1 MENMQRVKIV
11 NGVDSWMG
19 TKCFVNGEEL
29 RANSVDFHVGVNEPP
44 SFIFDIPKSDEIK
57 ILGEPNI
64 DTKGNVKFD
73 FTPKTVEE
81 AISIMRSELLKRG
94 DLYNGFLASI
104 ESSIIEQNVTAL
116 PFGDT
121 QHEISEKI
129 LQRIVGDDIWTL

>member
-1 MENMQRVKIV
+1 MKNMP
-11 NGVDSWMG
+11 
-19 TKCFVNGEEL
+19 E
-29 RANSVDFHVGVNEPP
+29 
-44 SFIFDIPKSDEIK
+44 SDEIK
-57 ILGEPNI
+57 NLGEPNI
-64 DTKGNVKFD
+64 DTKGSVKFD
-73 FTPKTVEE
+73 FVPKTVEE
-81 AISIMRSELLKRG
+81 AILIIRNELLKQE